1 MSSCLLLEANGR
13 VLFLAMG
20 GGGDVALSSVLA
32 LAHERCGGEAVIGSI
47 LWERYVV
54 DPVPG
59 PILIDELVNVV
70 ERGPG
75 YAIISHETFAVRGGR
90 ALAPQAVNIAS
101 VLGRNVAV
109 FDISLGS
116 IGLAKALKDFAEKF
130 NVNAIVGID
139 VGGDSI
145 AEGFEEE
152 LWSPLA
158 DAIALAALAHL
169 QRTYVA
175 IACPGADGE
184 LSLDHIER
192 RIRRIARLGGYIG
205 GYVLSKKDLDMLKEI
220 LRKVVSE
227 ASAVP
232 LAVLNTDLDSISI
245 RGESRK
251 VKLSLLN
258 LTVYI
263 LDAVT
268 AVRDSLARYVYESS
282 SLEEARQ
289 MLNRLMIVT
298 EYDLEEEILNE
309 LLSRGS
315 YVELNLL
322 NIKNRVKSR
331 LAKQH
336 LAIRHNGM

>member
-1 MSSCLLLEANGR
+1 M
-13 VLFLAMG
+13 AMG
-20 GGGDVALSSVLA
+20 GGGDVALSSILA
-32 LAHERCGGEAVIGSI
+32 LAYERCGGEAVIGSV

-59 PILIDELVNVV
+59 PILLDELVNVV

-75 YAIISHETFAVRGGR
+75 YAIISRETFALRGGR
-90 ALAPQAVNIAS
+90 ALAPQAVNIANM
-101 VLGRNVAV
+101 LGRNVIV

-116 IGLAKALKDFAEKF
+116 IGLAKALKDFADKF
-130 NVNAIVGID
+130 HVDTIVGVD
-139 VGGDSI
+139 VGGDSV

-158 DAIALAALAHL
+158 DAITLAALARL
-169 QRTYVA
+169 QKTYVA

-184 LSLDHIER
+184 LPLDHVER

-205 GYVLSKKDLDMLKEI
+205 GYVLSKKDLDVLKEI
-220 LRKVVSE
+220 LKKVVSE
-227 ASAVP
+227 ASAIP
-232 LAVLNTDLDSISI
+232 LAVLNTDLSSISI
-245 RGESRK
+245 RGESRR

-258 LTVYI
+258 LAVYV

-268 AVRDSLARYVYESS
+268 AARDSLARYVYESS
-282 SLEEARQ
+282 SLEEARRI
-289 MLNRLMIVT
+289 LNRLMIVT

-315 YVELNLL
+315 YAELNLL
-322 NIKNRVKSR
+322 DIKNRVKTR
-331 LAKQH
+331 LVKRH
-336 LAIRHNGM
+336 LMPTNAESG